1 MWRGSGEGGYG
12 LVRGTQGNLELQVRS
27 QSQGRKGPQRRT
39 RLLKPPPHNSRGSER
54 PRGCRPLLLPAAAAF
69 GYELNC
75 KISLALITQLIA
87 PHLSAPLTYPAF
99 SFSHSVIFLPPTAQ
113 GPYFNPFP
121 FHTSLMPAC
130 SCLSTF
136 PPAPLSAPPSSLIST
151 STLPASSQRDSA
163 LHPHPLGNPVQLWVA
178 PQTDVVLLSSEMGGK
193 RVL

>member
-27 QSQGRKGPQRRT
+27 QSQGRKVPQRRT
-39 RLLKPPPHNSRGSER
+39 RPLKPPPHNSRGSER

-99 SFSHSVIFLPPTAQ
+99 SFSHSVIFLPQQPR
-113 GPYFNPFP
+113 GPILILPPFTP
-121 FHTSLMPAC
+121 LSCQPAVASALSLLPSCQLLPAH
-130 SCLSTF
+130 SSPQAPCL
-136 PPAPLSAPPSSLIST
+136 PAPKG
-151 STLPASSQRDSA
+151 DSA
-163 LHPHPLGNPVQLWVA
+163 LIPHPLGNPVQLRVA
-178 PQTDVVLLSSEMGGK
+178 PKTDVVSLSSDMGGK
-193 RVL
+193 HVL